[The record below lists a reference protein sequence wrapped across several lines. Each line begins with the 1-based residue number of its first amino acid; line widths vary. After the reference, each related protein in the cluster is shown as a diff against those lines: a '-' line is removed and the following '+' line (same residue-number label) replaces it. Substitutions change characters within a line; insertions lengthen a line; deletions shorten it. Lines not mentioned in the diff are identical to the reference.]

1 MVREVRVDREDP
13 EGREVRVDPVDP
25 VVESVMDRAVS
36 LMGQAVEVARE
47 VRVVRA
53 VRVLGY
59 RKVLGVNQDLF
70 LLLYCFFLLCLL
82 LDDLKI
88 QHYPNLGFGLLLRKR
103 FEPHNLLRH
112 LLHW

>member
-13 EGREVRVDPVDP
+13 EGRVDP
-25 VVESVMDRAVS
+25 VVESVMDREVS
-36 LMGQAVEVARE
+36 LMGQVVEAG
-47 VRVVRA
+47 RV

-70 LLLYCFFLLCLL
+70 LHHYCFFPLCLL
-82 LDDLKI
+82 LDDLKF